1 MDHKS
6 RCRVPTCCQLSR
18 PNTQFQVQ
26 RLKIECLSSQSWL
39 VLINKIFT
47 TSMKIIFP
55 TDLVISADIPSDYP
69 IPPIGEELYI
79 RFETFIKE
87 PEDLKKVMD
96 LQGTIESAE
105 YMPSIVQYWQKHPE
119 TKPDGF

>member
-1 MDHKS
+1 
-6 RCRVPTCCQLSR
+6 
-18 PNTQFQVQ
+18 
-26 RLKIECLSSQSWL
+26 
-39 VLINKIFT
+39 
-47 TSMKIIFP
+47 MKIIFP

>member
-1 MDHKS
+1 
-6 RCRVPTCCQLSR
+6 
-18 PNTQFQVQ
+18 
-26 RLKIECLSSQSWL
+26 
-39 VLINKIFT
+39 
-47 TSMKIIFP
+47 MKIIFP
-55 TDLVISADIPSDYP
+55 TDPVISADIPSDYP
-69 IPPIGEELYI
+69 IPPIGEEFYI

-87 PEDLKKVMD
+87 PEDLKKVMDLLKKEDLTVEKVEDNKIYLYQGQKAD